1 MVASNHTFP
10 ILFIKWRPLDDYL
23 IVKCS
28 DGGVYVWQ
36 IETGSLDRVAH
47 GLLGEDIL
55 HAADELV
62 GINQKTF
69 NNDSTNLIS
78 PINSSSSNGIPSN
91 LTPVVAFSTP
101 MIASN
106 KSISNQTIAL
116 AHILQKRNFSNS
128 IRTMTYHANKD
139 DLKKN
144 QSLFTNDSSST
155 MNFPLVMQTFHL
167 SSRDPVNHLLLFDID
182 SLLTTLIL
190 EEQSIENM
198 IKSIKTNFYKDIHN
212 MQTASTQLMPPL
224 YRTTPDHSV
233 SHMRRNTSSKICDSI
248 DIKQLNSLKLKV
260 NYAQSIIKLTNIL
273 LSTLHIW
280 SIDSNLDK
288 QFSDKL
294 NIQKPKYPI
303 QFGRI
308 SRGAHLFVM
317 FPPSKNA
324 KIASKSMNLINFEET
339 TTEFS
344 LETNQKEPQSPEYS
358 PSASIKSLNTEL
370 LLTIL
375 AISNSFMSLQ
385 NFIDLQ
391 LKNEDSDPIRFILG
405 DRPMLTDENTQS
417 SVKQTY
423 SRLST
428 MYCMLADY
436 FNSSSSS
443 LDSKNMPTINLETLS
458 LKWMDPSYE
467 IREAAQTLL
476 KSELKRI
483 GPSGRAN
490 LIKLWEPQLTSL
502 LKEFDDLNKVKKF
515 YFITL
520 RFLFLYFLLGT
531 LTTNQIWGHNFSL
544 NLARVKSKRWV
555 FIQSLAVLH

>member
-10 ILFIKWRPLDDYL
+10 ILFIKWRSLDDYL

-69 NNDSTNLIS
+69 NNDTTNIIS
-78 PINSSSSNGIPSN
+78 PINSSSSNGNPSN
-91 LTPVVAFSTP
+91 ITPLIAFSTP

-116 AHILQKRNFSNS
+116 AHI
-128 IRTMTYHANKD
+128 
-139 DLKKN
+139 
-144 QSLFTNDSSST
+144 
-155 MNFPLVMQTFHL
+155 
-167 SSRDPVNHLLLFDID
+167 
-182 SLLTTLIL
+182 
-190 EEQSIENM
+190 
-198 IKSIKTNFYKDIHN
+198 
-212 MQTASTQLMPPL
+212 
-224 YRTTPDHSV
+224 
-233 SHMRRNTSSKICDSI
+233 C
-248 DIKQLNSLKLKV
+248 
-260 NYAQSIIKLTNIL
+260 
-273 LSTLHIW
+273 
-280 SIDSNLDK
+280 
-288 QFSDKL
+288 
-294 NIQKPKYPI
+294 
-303 QFGRI
+303 
-308 SRGAHLFVM
+308 AHLFVM

-344 LETNQKEPQSPEYS
+344 LETKIKEPQSPEYS
-358 PSASIKSLNTEL
+358 PSASIKSLITEL

-428 MYCMLADY
+428 MNCMLADY

-467 IREAAQTLL
+467 IREATQ
-476 KSELKRI
+476 K
-483 GPSGRAN
+483 
-490 LIKLWEPQLTSL
+490 
-502 LKEFDDLNKVKKF
+502 
-515 YFITL
+515 
-520 RFLFLYFLLGT
+520 
-531 LTTNQIWGHNFSL
+531 
-544 NLARVKSKRWV
+544 
-555 FIQSLAVLH
+555 